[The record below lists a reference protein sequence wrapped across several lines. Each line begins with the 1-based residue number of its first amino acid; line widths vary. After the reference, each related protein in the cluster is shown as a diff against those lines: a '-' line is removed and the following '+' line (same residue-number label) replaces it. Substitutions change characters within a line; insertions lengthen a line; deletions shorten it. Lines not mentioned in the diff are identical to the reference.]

1 MNRNY
6 VTVIL
11 CHPTVIHPLGCQLVV
26 AQGTVINL
34 LSWGGSTEGAALA
47 GEVLGYARSCSQSI
61 YSTLLA
67 RGINVNVKR

>member
-34 LSWGGSTEGAALA
+34 LSWGESTAGAALA
-47 GEVLGYARSCSQSI
+47 GRYLDMLILARSRYTQRYSQGAVGGRSM
-61 YSTLLA
+61 
-67 RGINVNVKR
+67 R